1 MRRLRILKVY
11 GILWLFIFFIVYS
24 NFSNIYDFFITT
36 LTFNIA
42 VLTTMFIGLV
52 VILKATMELVM
63 LTGTF
68 AVVRYKKGG
77 SLEFYL
83 NGIDKIFPENVAKM
97 FAQRASHQKIYFT
110 HTEATDVTDWLEE
123 KFINQKSFIGFFVS
137 MSLMIGLLGTF
148 SGLLMSLNE
157 MGRIVLSLQ
166 GDVNIGEVMK
176 RLNGP
181 ISGMS
186 VGFGSSLFGV
196 ASAIIL
202 SIKGYILEKNQAVFI
217 EDIQDWISSLI
228 IESPVS
234 SADGTV
240 VSSGSGSMSQI
251 MEIFTDKINSF
262 TNSMEDSNKANENIL
277 KVLSQSI
284 DGESQAAKN
293 EMLALENI
301 SAGIKD
307 LNISSYQSSSSL
319 VSSIEDLSASTVN
332 SGRSIKAMLELQEK
346 NNELLSQ
353 LLQKLDAEG
362 KA

>member
-1 MRRLRILKVY
+1 M
-11 GILWLFIFFIVYS
+11 
-24 NFSNIYDFFITT
+24 TT

-42 VLTTMFIGLV
+42 VLTVLCIGIV

-77 SLEFYL
+77 SLEFYM

-97 FAQRASHQKIYFT
+97 FAQRASHQNIYFT
-110 HTEATDVTDWLEE
+110 HTEASDVVDWLEE
-123 KFINQKSFIGFFVS
+123 KFINQKSYITFFIS

-148 SGLLMSLNE
+148 SGLLISLNE
-157 MGRIVLSLQ
+157 MGTIVLSLQ
-166 GDVNIGEVMK
+166 GDVNLGEVMK

-202 SIKGYILEKNQAVFI
+202 GIKGYILEKNQAVFI

-228 IESPVS
+228 IESPVAS
-234 SADGTV
+234 SDGSV
-240 VSSGSGSMSQI
+240 ASSGGSSMSQV
-251 MEIFTDKINSF
+251 MEIFTQKISNF
-262 TNSMEDSNKANENIL
+262 TSSMQESNKANENIL
-277 KVLSQSI
+277 KILSQSI

-301 SAGIKD
+301 SSGIKD

-319 VSSIEDLSASTVN
+319 VSSIEDLSAATVN

-346 NNELLSQ
+346 NNEMLKELLI
-353 LLQKLDAEG
+353 KLDTKD

>member
-24 NFSNIYDFFITT
+24 NLSTIYEFFLTT

-42 VLTTMFIGLV
+42 VLTTLSIGIV

-77 SLEFYL
+77 TLEFYL

-97 FAQRASHQKIYFT
+97 FAQRASHQNIYFT
-110 HTEATDVTDWLEE
+110 HTEATDVVDWLEE
-123 KFINQKSFIGFFVS
+123 KFINQKSFISFFVS

-148 SGLLMSLNE
+148 SGLLISLNE
-157 MGRIVLSLQ
+157 MGTIVLSLQ
-166 GDVNIGEVMK
+166 GDVNLGEVMK

-202 SIKGYILEKNQAVFI
+202 SVKGYILEKNQAIFI

-228 IESPVS
+228 IESPTS
-234 SADGTV
+234 SSSGGSV
-240 VSSGSGSMSQI
+240 VSSGSSSMSQI
-251 MEIFTDKINSF
+251 MEIFTDKISIF
-262 TNSMEDSNKANENIL
+262 TSSMQESNKANENIL
-277 KVLSQSI
+277 KILSQSI

-301 SAGIKD
+301 SSGIKD

-319 VSSIEDLSASTVN
+319 VSSIEDLSAATVN

-346 NNELLSQ
+346 NNEMLKELLS
-353 LLQKLDAEG
+353 KLDG

>member
-1 MRRLRILKVY
+1 
-11 GILWLFIFFIVYS
+11 
-24 NFSNIYDFFITT
+24 
-36 LTFNIA
+36 
-42 VLTTMFIGLV
+42 
-52 VILKATMELVM
+52 MELVM

-97 FAQRASHQKIYFT
+97 FAQRASHQNIYFT
-110 HTEATDVTDWLEE
+110 HSEAADVVDWLEE
-123 KFINQKSFIGFFVS
+123 KFINQKSFITFFVS
-137 MSLMIGLLGTF
+137 MCLMIGLLGTF
-148 SGLLMSLNE
+148 SGLLISLNE
-157 MGRIVLSLQ
+157 MGTIVLSLQ
-166 GDVNIGEVMK
+166 GDVNLGEVMR
-176 RLNGP
+176 RLEGP

-186 VGFGSSLFGV
+186 IGFGSSLFGV

-202 SIKGYILEKNQAVFI
+202 SVKGYILEKNQATFI
-217 EDIQDWISSLI
+217 EDIHDWISSLI

-234 SADGTV
+234 SSGVA
-240 VSSGSGSMSQI
+240 VSGGGSSMSQI
-251 MEIFTDKINSF
+251 MEIFTDKISNF
-262 TNSMEDSNKANENIL
+262 TSSMQESNKANENIL
-277 KVLSQSI
+277 KILSQSI

-319 VSSIEDLSASTVN
+319 VSSIEDLSAATVN

-346 NNELLSQ
+346 NNEMLSKLLS
-353 LLQKLDAEG
+353 KLDA

>member
-1 MRRLRILKVY
+1 
-11 GILWLFIFFIVYS
+11 
-24 NFSNIYDFFITT
+24 
-36 LTFNIA
+36 
-42 VLTTMFIGLV
+42 
-52 VILKATMELVM
+52 MELVM

-83 NGIDKIFPENVAKM
+83 HGIDKIFPENVAKM
-97 FAQRASHQKIYFT
+97 FAQRASHQNIYFT
-110 HTEATDVTDWLEE
+110 HSEAKDVTNWLEE
-123 KFINQKSFIGFFVS
+123 KFINQKSYIAFFVS

-148 SGLLMSLNE
+148 SGLLLSLSE
-157 MGRIVLSLQ
+157 MGGIVLSLQ
-166 GDVNIGEVMK
+166 GDVNLGEVMK

-202 SIKGYILEKNQAVFI
+202 SVKGYILEKNQAIFI

-234 SADGTV
+234 SSDGSV
-240 VSSGSGSMSQI
+240 VSSGGASMSQV
-251 MEIFTDKINSF
+251 MEIFTDKISNF
-262 TNSMEDSNKANENIL
+262 TSSMQESNKANENIL
-277 KVLSQSI
+277 KILSQSI

-293 EMLALENI
+293 EIFALENI
-301 SAGIKD
+301 SSGIKD

-319 VSSIEDLSASTVN
+319 VSSIEDLSAATVN

-346 NNELLSQ
+346 NNEMLKELLI
-353 LLQKLDAEG
+353 KLDG
-362 KA
+362 KV

>member
-24 NFSNIYDFFITT
+24 NLSSIYGFFITT

-42 VLTTMFIGLV
+42 VLTVLSIGIV
-52 VILKATMELVM
+52 VILKASMELVM

-83 NGIDKIFPENVAKM
+83 HGIDKIFPENVAKM
-97 FAQRASHQKIYFT
+97 FAQRASHENIYFT
-110 HTEATDVTDWLEE
+110 HSEASDVVDWLEE
-123 KFINQKSFIGFFVS
+123 KFINQKSYITFFIS

-148 SGLLMSLNE
+148 SGLLISLNE
-157 MGRIVLSLQ
+157 MGSIVLSLQ
-166 GDVNIGEVMK
+166 GDVNLGEVMR

-202 SIKGYILEKNQAVFI
+202 SVKGYILEKNQAVFI
-217 EDIQDWISSLI
+217 EDIHDWISSLI
-228 IESPVS
+228 IESPVTS
-234 SADGTV
+234 SDGAV
-240 VSSGSGSMSQI
+240 VSSGGSSMSQV
-251 MEIFTDKINSF
+251 MEIFTDKISNF
-262 TNSMEDSNKANENIL
+262 TSSMEESNKANENIL
-277 KVLSQSI
+277 KILSQSI

-301 SAGIKD
+301 SSGIKD
-307 LNISSYQSSSSL
+307 LNVSSYQSSSSL
-319 VSSIEDLSASTVN
+319 VSSIEDLSAATVN

-346 NNELLSQ
+346 NNEMLKELIS
-353 LLQKLDAEG
+353 KLDAR
-362 KA
+362 A